1 MQFNGSLA
9 YHPKRTGL
17 IEYQVESM
25 STELKQTPSLH
36 RVLLVEDDVE
46 LASLVR
52 EYLEKYEFE
61 VSLEHRGD
69 TAVNRVRSLQP
80 DVLLLDLNLPGRDGL
95 EICRE
100 LRMDYQGPIIMFT
113 ARDEDVDEIV
123 GLELGADDYL
133 TKPVEPRVLLARL
146 RSVLRRYKAVANGHE
161 ADHQDQLN
169 FGTLRLDAR
178 AREIFLNDE
187 PVDFSTGEFDLLWL
201 LASQAGQVVDR
212 DSALKSL
219 RGFGYDGL
227 DRSVDIGISRL
238 RRKLG
243 DDAHRPFRIKTV
255 RGRGYL
261 FVADAWD

>member
-1 MQFNGSLA
+1 MQVNAENGPA
-9 YHPKRTGL
+9 
-17 IEYQVESM
+17 
-25 STELKQTPSLH
+25 

-46 LASLVR
+46 LAELVR
-52 EYLEKYEFE
+52 EYLQRYEFT

-69 TAVNRVRSLQP
+69 TAPDRVRQQNP
-80 DVLLLDLNLPGRDGL
+80 DILVLDLNLPGRDGL
-95 EICRE
+95 DICRE
-100 LRMDYQGPIIMFT
+100 LRMEFPGPIVMFT

-146 RSVLRRYKAVANGHE
+146 RSLLRRYRQIGNNRQD
-161 ADHQDQLN
+161 ADEGLR
-169 FGTLRLDAR
+169 FGGLCIDASAR
-178 AREIFLNDE
+178 AVT
-187 PVDFSTGEFDLLWL
+187 VDDMSVELSTGEFDLLWL
-201 LASQAGQVVDR
+201 LAGRAGKVVDR
-212 DSALKSL
+212 DSALKTL

-243 DDAHRPFRIKTV
+243 DDANHPYRIKTV

-261 FVADAWD
+261 FVPDAWD

>member
-1 MQFNGSLA
+1 MQSNA
-9 YHPKRTGL
+9 
-17 IEYQVESM
+17 ESG
-25 STELKQTPSLH
+25 PA

-46 LASLVR
+46 LAELVQ
-52 EYLEKYEFE
+52 EYLQRYEFE

-69 TAVNRVRSLQP
+69 TAPDRVRQLNP
-80 DVLLLDLNLPGRDGL
+80 DILVLDLNLPGRDGL
-95 EICRE
+95 DICRD
-100 LRMDYQGPIIMFT
+100 LRMEFQGPIVMFT

-146 RSVLRRYKAVANGHE
+146 RSLLRRFKQTGNTTQEDDLLDFGSLRIE
-161 ADHQDQLN
+161 AS
-169 FGTLRLDAR
+169 AR
-178 AREIFLNDE
+178 AVSVNAEEVEL
-187 PVDFSTGEFDLLWL
+187 STGEFDLLWL
-201 LASQAGQVVDR
+201 LATQAGKVVDR
-212 DSALKSL
+212 DSALKTL

-243 DDAHRPFRIKTV
+243 DDANHPYRIKTV

-261 FVADAWD
+261 FVPDAWD

>member
-1 MQFNGSLA
+1 MQSNA
-9 YHPKRTGL
+9 
-17 IEYQVESM
+17 ESG
-25 STELKQTPSLH
+25 PA

-46 LASLVR
+46 LAELVQ
-52 EYLEKYEFE
+52 EYLQRYEFE

-69 TAVNRVRSLQP
+69 TAPDRVRQLNP
-80 DVLLLDLNLPGRDGL
+80 DILVLDLNLPGRDGL
-95 EICRE
+95 DICRD
-100 LRMDYQGPIIMFT
+100 LRMEFQGPIVMFT

-146 RSVLRRYKAVANGHE
+146 RSLLRRFKQTGNITQEDDLLDFGSLRIE
-161 ADHQDQLN
+161 AS
-169 FGTLRLDAR
+169 AR
-178 AREIFLNDE
+178 AVSVNAEEVEL
-187 PVDFSTGEFDLLWL
+187 STGEFDLLWL
-201 LASQAGQVVDR
+201 LATQAGKVVDR
-212 DSALKSL
+212 DSALKTL

-243 DDAHRPFRIKTV
+243 DDANHPYRIKTV

-261 FVADAWD
+261 FVPDAWD

>member
-1 MQFNGSLA
+1 MQSNAEIGSA
-9 YHPKRTGL
+9 
-17 IEYQVESM
+17 
-25 STELKQTPSLH
+25 

-46 LASLVR
+46 LAELVQ
-52 EYLEKYEFE
+52 EYLQRYEFE

-69 TAVNRVRSLQP
+69 TAPDRVRQSNP
-80 DVLLLDLNLPGRDGL
+80 DILVLDLNLPGRDGL
-95 EICRE
+95 DICRD
-100 LRMDYQGPIIMFT
+100 LRMEFQGPIVMFT

-146 RSVLRRYKAVANGHE
+146 RSLLRRFRQTDNSAH
-161 ADHQDQLN
+161 ADEQLH
-169 FGTLRLDAR
+169 FGELRIDASAR
-178 AREIFLNDE
+178 AVKIEEEEVVL
-187 PVDFSTGEFDLLWL
+187 STGEFDLLWL
-201 LASQAGQVVDR
+201 LATKAGKVVDR

-243 DDAHRPFRIKTV
+243 DDANHPYRIKTV

-261 FVADAWD
+261 FVPDAWD

>member
-1 MQFNGSLA
+1 MQIDDDYGFA
-9 YHPKRTGL
+9 
-17 IEYQVESM
+17 
-25 STELKQTPSLH
+25 

-46 LASLVR
+46 LAKLVQ
-52 EYLEKYEFE
+52 EYLQRYEFE

-69 TAVNRVRSLQP
+69 TAPGRVREQNP
-80 DVLLLDLNLPGRDGL
+80 DILVLDLNLPGRDGL
-95 EICRE
+95 DICRE
-100 LRMDYQGPIIMFT
+100 LRMEFPGPIVMFT

-146 RSVLRRYKAVANGHE
+146 RSLLRRYRQTGNNR
-161 ADHQDQLN
+161 QDTDEGLR
-169 FGTLRLDAR
+169 FGGLCIDASAR
-178 AREIFLNDE
+178 AVTIDDQGVEL
-187 PVDFSTGEFDLLWL
+187 STGEFDLLWL
-201 LASQAGQVVDR
+201 LAGKAGKVVDR
-212 DSALKSL
+212 DSALKTL

-243 DDAHRPFRIKTV
+243 DDANHPYRIKTV

-261 FVADAWD
+261 FVPDAWD